1 MQDFPTPVPVG
12 ELTHLAEAAFNTS
25 ADRLIVVAGI
35 VIFVVA
41 ALFLLV
47 IWKGITPFLSLLKSQ
62 TEELRA
68 TREDND
74 KQRKQAE
81 KEIHDLQA
89 QNTDTR
95 DELKRS
101 VDALV
106 KISNGLQADVTIIKD
121 QGAQSVEK
129 LDTVNMAI
137 GQVDK
142 KIDHIANSFDRL
154 AQNNDDTQIALTLQS
169 VKDELVNLKSAVN
182 DLRVEI
188 EKRRTNT
195 KPIPVITDEQ
205 LREAS

>member
-1 MQDFPTPVPVG
+1 MQDFPTPVPSS
-12 ELTHLAEAAFNTS
+12 ELTRIAEAAFNTS

-47 IWKGITPFLSLLKSQ
+47 IWKGINPFLSLLKSQ

-68 TREDND
+68 TREEND
-74 KQRKQAE
+74 KQRKEAE

-106 KISNGLQADVTIIKD
+106 KLSSGLQADVSIIKD

-129 LDTVNMAI
+129 LDNVNGAI
-137 GQVDK
+137 GQVDE
-142 KIDHIANSFDRL
+142 KIDHIVASVNRL
-154 AQNNDDTQIALTLQS
+154 TKYNDDTQIGVTLLS
-169 VKDELVNLKSAVN
+169 LKDELVNLKTAVS
-182 DLRVEI
+182 DLRIEV

-195 KPIPVITDEQ
+195 KPIPIITDEQ
-205 LREAS
+205 LEKSA